1 MGSPPG
7 EQCLHLPTQRP
18 PSQGLRP
25 RRRIFSSPGS
35 GRWVSTARAGG
46 FILTKGPH
54 PCPIPPARVQV
65 LPQAPPPQ
73 SACLPR
79 PRWAPRAPDPWGC
92 PAKVTRPGCGH
103 PFAGPQ
109 RPGEGT
115 PPGYVSVPAAGTW
128 PPGCPRSRGRRGS
141 EWRAPGT
148 PPPCRACRGGAGPG
162 GVSVSAARWR
172 CAPLGSDHAPALLRY
187 RPARRR
193 RSAWATGR
201 LPLTSARLGT
211 RGSGAAPGR
220 EGGGAEVGHPCGA
233 RPPRPCRGTGKMQTA
248 PPARAAQP
256 RHSALLARGRPPS
269 KTRRALSVLPRRALQ
284 RRPAFILRFLAPFIH
299 STEVRPLALRHA
311 SNPHFPAPLK
321 YEAVRQGLPRRK
333 HTGAATRE
341 WARAGV
347 PAEGRPG
354 WELPGEPSLGPRG
367 AQCRVPTPGPEGP
380 GTPARSMA
388 PAATAQT
395 SARTHEP
402 RDRPAGP
409 RIQAHLVHRCA
420 PA

>member
-1 MGSPPG
+1 MPTPAYPAPSFAGSPAATPHFLVPRVGPVG
-7 EQCLHLPTQRP
+7 EHRSRRGLQSNQRP
-18 PSQGLRP
+18 ASLPHPTRKGPSAAPSPAPAKRLPPPPALGTPRSRPSGLPGQGHAARLRP
-25 RRRIFSSPGS
+25 PLRG
-35 GRWVSTARAGG
+35 
-46 FILTKGPH
+46 
-54 PCPIPPARVQV
+54 PAR
-65 LPQAPPPQ
+65 
-73 SACLPR
+73 
-79 PRWAPRAPDPWGC
+79 
-92 PAKVTRPGCGH
+92 PG
-103 PFAGPQ
+103 A
-109 RPGEGT
+109 GT

-248 PPARAAQP
+248 PPARATQP
-256 RHSALLARGRPPS
+256 RHSAPLARGRPPS
-269 KTRRALSVLPRRALQ
+269 KTRSALSVLPRRALQ
-284 RRPAFILRFLAPFIH
+284 RRPAFILRFLGPFIH

-333 HTGAATRE
+333 RTGAAPRE

-354 WELPGEPSLGPRG
+354 WELPGEPSLGPLG

-409 RIQAHLVHRCA
+409 RIQAHLVHGCA